1 MEIIGF
7 SVCHQLDSRSL
18 IFGNI
23 ISPLCSRCAGIYIG
37 FLISAIILFLM
48 FRKKQSEL
56 PPLYVLI
63 ILAVFFL
70 STIIDGLASYLGL
83 YMTNNIIRFSTGFL
97 CGASIMAV
105 LYPVFNYQYYKDPLK
120 EKIFRRPFTFIIF
133 ILSLI
138 AFIIFTLFR
147 FDFLGGFYYYLS
159 SLSVVFTFFFVSLVM
174 AYLIPF
180 FSQKADR
187 LFSKYLIIPIVIA
200 LVLAAVELFI
210 AYKFHELMN
219 YFAFPS

>member
-18 IFGNI
+18 LFGNI
-23 ISPLCSRCAGIYIG
+23 VSPLCSRCAGIYIG

-120 EKIFRRPFTFIIF
+120 EKIFKSTKRVFN
-133 ILSLI
+133 LCSL
-138 AFIIFTLFR
+138 
-147 FDFLGGFYYYLS
+147 Y
-159 SLSVVFTFFFVSLVM
+159 
-174 AYLIPF
+174 
-180 FSQKADR
+180 
-187 LFSKYLIIPIVIA
+187 
-200 LVLAAVELFI
+200 
-210 AYKFHELMN
+210 
-219 YFAFPS
+219 

>member
-23 ISPLCSRCAGIYIG
+23 VSPICSRCAGIYIG
-37 FLISAIILFLM
+37 FLIAAIILFLM
-48 FRKKQSEL
+48 FRKKQSDL
-56 PPLYVLI
+56 PPVYVLV

-70 STIIDGLASYLGL
+70 STVIDGLASYLGL
-83 YMTNNIIRFSTGFL
+83 YMTNNIIRFATGFL

-105 LYPVFNYQYYKDPLK
+105 IYPVFNFQYYKNPLK
-120 EKIFRRPFTFIIF
+120 EKVFKRPFTFIIF
-133 ILSLI
+133 VLSLI
-138 AFIIFTLFR
+138 AFIILTLFQS
-147 FDFLGGFYYYLS
+147 DFLGSFYYYLS

-174 AYLIPF
+174 VYLVPF

-187 LFSKYLIIPIVIA
+187 FFTKYLIIPIILA
-200 LVLAAVELFI
+200 LVLTVVELFV
-210 AYKFHELMN
+210 AYKLHEFTN
-219 YFAFPS
+219 YFA

>member
-23 ISPLCSRCAGIYIG
+23 VSPICSRCAGIYIG
-37 FLISAIILFLM
+37 FLIAAIILFLM
-48 FRKKQSEL
+48 FRKKQSDL
-56 PPLYVLI
+56 PPVYVLV

-70 STIIDGLASYLGL
+70 STVIDGLASYLGL
-83 YMTNNIIRFSTGFL
+83 YMTNNIIRFATGFL

-105 LYPVFNYQYYKDPLK
+105 IYPVFNFQYYKNPLK
-120 EKIFRRPFTFIIF
+120 EKVFKRPFTFIIF
-133 ILSLI
+133 VLSLI
-138 AFIIFTLFR
+138 AFIILTLFQL
-147 FDFLGGFYYYLS
+147 DFLGSFYYYLS

-174 AYLIPF
+174 VYLVPF

-187 LFSKYLIIPIVIA
+187 FFTKYLIIPIILA
-200 LVLAAVELFI
+200 LVLTVVELFV
-210 AYKFHELMN
+210 AYKLHEFTN
-219 YFAFPS
+219 YFA

>member
-23 ISPLCSRCAGIYIG
+23 VSPLCSRCAGIYIG

-48 FRKKQSEL
+48 FRKKQSEM

-70 STIIDGLASYLGL
+70 STIIDGLASYFGL

-105 LYPVFNYQYYKDPLK
+105 LYPVFNFQYYKEPLK
-120 EKIFRRPFTFIIF
+120 EKIFKRPFTFIIF
-133 ILSLI
+133 VLSLI
-138 AFIIFTLFR
+138 VFIIFTLFR
-147 FDFLGGFYYYLS
+147 FDFLGGFYY
-159 SLSVVFTFFFVSLVM
+159 
-174 AYLIPF
+174 
-180 FSQKADR
+180 
-187 LFSKYLIIPIVIA
+187 
-200 LVLAAVELFI
+200 
-210 AYKFHELMN
+210 
-219 YFAFPS
+219 

>member
-23 ISPLCSRCAGIYIG
+23 VSPICSRCAGIYIG
-37 FLISAIILFLM
+37 FLIAAIILFLM
-48 FRKKQSEL
+48 FRKKQSDL
-56 PPLYVLI
+56 PPVYVLV

-70 STIIDGLASYLGL
+70 STVIDGLASYLGL
-83 YMTNNIIRFSTGFL
+83 YMTNNIIRFATGFL

-105 LYPVFNYQYYKDPLK
+105 IYPVFNFQYYKNPLK
-120 EKIFRRPFTFIIF
+120 EKVFKRPFTFIIF
-133 ILSLI
+133 VLSLI
-138 AFIIFTLFR
+138 AFIILTLFQL
-147 FDFLGGFYYYLS
+147 DFLGSFYYYLS

-174 AYLIPF
+174 VYLVPF

-187 LFSKYLIIPIVIA
+187 FFTKYLIIPIILA
-200 LVLAAVELFI
+200 LVLAVVELFV
-210 AYKFHELMN
+210 AYKLHEFTN
-219 YFAFPS
+219 YFA

>member
-37 FLISAIILFLM
+37 FFISAIILFLM
-48 FRKKQSEL
+48 FRKKHSEL

-133 ILSLI
+133 VLSLI
-138 AFIIFTLFR
+138 VFIIFTLFR

>member
-7 SVCHQLDSRSL
+7 SVRHQLDPRSL

-23 ISPLCSRCAGIYIG
+23 VSPLCSRCAGIYIG

-48 FRKKQSEL
+48 FRKKQSEM

-97 CGASIMAV
+97 CGASIMTV

-133 ILSLI
+133 VLSLI
-138 AFIIFTLFR
+138 VFIIFTLFR
-147 FDFLGGFYYYLS
+147 FDFLGDFYYYLS
-159 SLSVVFTFFFVSLVM
+159 SLSVVFTFFFVSLIM
-174 AYLIPF
+174 TYLIPF

-187 LFSKYLIIPIVIA
+187 FFSKYLIIPVIIA
-200 LVLAAVELFI
+200 FALAAVELFVS
-210 AYKFHELMN
+210 YKLHELMN
-219 YFAFPS
+219 YFA

>member
-1 MEIIGF
+1 MLMEIIGF

-23 ISPLCSRCAGIYIG
+23 VSPLCSRCAGIYIG

-48 FRKKQSEL
+48 FRKKQSEM
-56 PPLYVLI
+56 PPLYILI

-70 STIIDGLASYLGL
+70 SMVIDGLASYLGL

-97 CGASIMAV
+97 CGASIMAI
-105 LYPVFNYQYYKDPLK
+105 LYPVFNFQYYREPSK
-120 EKIFRRPFTFIIF
+120 ERVFRRPFTFIIF
-133 ILSLI
+133 VLSLI

-174 AYLIPF
+174 SCLIPF
-180 FSQKADR
+180 FSQKAGR
-187 LFSKYLIIPIVIA
+187 FFSKYLIIPTVIA
-200 LVLAAVELFI
+200 LVLTAVEIFI

-219 YFAFPS
+219 YFA

>member
-23 ISPLCSRCAGIYIG
+23 ISPICSRCAGIYIG
-37 FLISAIILFLM
+37 FFISAVILFLM

-83 YMTNNIIRFSTGFL
+83 YMTNNIIRFFTGFL

-105 LYPVFNYQYYKDPLK
+105 LYPVFNFQYYRDPSR
-120 EKIFRRPFTFIIF
+120 ERVFRKPFTFIIF
-133 ILSLI
+133 VLSLI
-138 AFIIFTLFR
+138 VFIIFTLFR

-159 SLSVVFTFFFVSLVM
+159 SLSVVFTFFFVGRVM

-180 FSQKADR
+180 FLQKADR
-187 LFSKYLIIPIVIA
+187 LFSKHLIIPIIIA
-200 LVLAAVELFI
+200 LVLTTVEIFI
-210 AYKFHELMN
+210 AYKLHELMN
-219 YFAFPS
+219 YFA